1 MTHDFIRE
9 KKKIEFSH
17 IKIISFFKMSSMATP
32 AFCKEKKIIINGQK
46 EILTQKIRELNNF
59 MTMKIDNSTVTS
71 ICPAYNALIQERLK
85 NIEDCLRIMLIESNR
100 LPGAPA
106 PPASQPAAKPKAI
119 KNQSPEEESA
129 AEADEGDK
137 K

>member
-1 MTHDFIRE
+1 
-9 KKKIEFSH
+9 
-17 IKIISFFKMSSMATP
+17 
-32 AFCKEKKIIINGQK
+32 
-46 EILTQKIRELNNF
+46 
-59 MTMKIDNSTVTS
+59 MKIDNSTVTS